1 MPIAPT
7 SSLPSVLLDV
17 QPKQLAIDVPVEDLH
32 RIAIVGH
39 FRGHTEP
46 YRIPAERRAHIVD
59 RELLDS
65 VVAMLE
71 PSLTLPVGDR
81 HVTLNFRYLRDF
93 HPDRLWAFS
102 PAFEDLGPRPA
113 PPPPDDEFTEYL
125 RRLIEPTTAPEPAP
139 VEDKRCGSPEI
150 TGRLRGLLGH
160 PEFQRLEGTWRGLEL
175 LTHRLAGAPGIRLE
189 LIDMSREELD
199 SDLLADR
206 DLQDTALYKLVAEDQ
221 PYSLILADFHFG
233 PTIEDL
239 AILHRLGR
247 IGKHAGAP
255 VIAGALADPP
265 AWSDQCPAA
274 WREFQETAAANWI
287 ALAYPRFL
295 CRQPYGASG
304 DSCELVDFEELE
316 SHPAATGLCWA
327 NSAWL
332 CGAVLGDLFASH
344 GVRFEPG
351 YMLDVDR
358 LPQYRYQ
365 REETAVAHPCG
376 EYSLQGE
383 AALAASAHGLIP
395 IVPVEGSAV
404 MRILHFQSVA
414 RARLVGR
421 WSLE

>member
-1 MPIAPT
+1 MPIAP
-7 SSLPSVLLDV
+7 SSTLPSYLLDV
-17 QPKQLAIDVPVEDLH
+17 QPQPLGIDVPVEDLH
-32 RIAIVGH
+32 RIAVIGH
-39 FRGHTEP
+39 FRGHSAP
-46 YRIPAERRAHIVD
+46 FRPPAERRAHIVD
-59 RELLDS
+59 RELFDS

-71 PSLTLPVGDR
+71 PSLTLPLGRGATTV
-81 HVTLNFRYLRDF
+81 HFRYLRDF

-113 PPPPDDEFTEYL
+113 PLPPDDEFTQYL
-125 RRLIEPTTAPEPAP
+125 RRLIEPASSIDPGP
-139 VEDKRCGSPEI
+139 VADQRCGSPEI
-150 TGRLRGLLGH
+150 TARLRELLHH
-160 PEFQRLEGTWRGLEL
+160 PHFQRLEATWRGLEL

-189 LIDMSREELD
+189 LIDISREELD
-199 SDLLADR
+199 ADLMADR

-239 AILHRLGR
+239 AVLHRLGR

-255 VIAGALADPP
+255 VIAGALPDSS

-274 WREFQETAAANWI
+274 WREFQDTAAANWV

-304 DSCELVDFEELE
+304 DACEVVNFEELDR
-316 SHPAATGLCWA
+316 HPAVHGLCWG

-332 CGAVLGDLFASH
+332 SVAVLAELLAAH
-344 GVRFEPG
+344 GIRFEPG

-358 LPQYRYQ
+358 LPQYRYEHESAA
-365 REETAVAHPCG
+365 RIHPCA
-376 EYSLQGE
+376 EHPLQGDV
-383 AALAASAHGLIP
+383 ALAASAHGLIP
-395 IVPVEGSAV
+395 IVPVDGTAA

-414 RARLVGR
+414 RTRLAGR